1 MGKVLIIDDES
12 NIINVLE
19 DIMKDENH
27 IVYSAK
33 NGKEALD
40 FLSRND
46 VDLAFIDVWLPDID
60 GLEILEKIKAK
71 GSDTAVIMISGHGS
85 IDIAVKATKLGAYDF
100 LEKPP
105 SLERVITV
113 ANNAIEHVMLR
124 RENKMLK
131 RETGIEDEMIGSSE
145 AMDVVRETIDKS
157 AATNARVFITGEN
170 GTGKELV
177 ARAIYRTSKRADKQF
192 IKVNCAAIPDDL
204 IESELFGHEKG
215 SFTGAV
221 ARRIGKFEL
230 ANGGTI
236 FLDEICD
243 MSVSAQAKVLR
254 VLQEQQLE
262 RVGGNET
269 INVDVRVIAATNVDV
284 RSAVEEGRFREDL
297 YFRLNVIPIV
307 VPPLR
312 DRTTDIPLLIEYFLA
327 KFCREHGLPDKHITT
342 QGMEYLKSY
351 PWPGNVRELKNVMER
366 VSIMVPRELIDE
378 EDLRKYI
385 DTDGDDN
392 QYVSDKSA
400 LKEAKENFEKSHI
413 LKLLKENNKNVT
425 LTARSLGIERTN
437 LYRKIKQYDIDV
449 DRL

>member
-1 MGKVLIIDDES
+1 MGKVLIVDDES

-19 DIMKDENH
+19 DILKDENH

-33 NGKEALD
+33 NGQEALD
-40 FLSRND
+40 FLSRNE

-60 GLEILEKIKAK
+60 GLEILTKIKTQ

-113 ANNAIEHVMLR
+113 ANNAIERVMLK

-131 RETGIEDEMIGSSE
+131 RDTSFEDEMIGSS
-145 AMDVVRETIDKS
+145 AGMNVVRETINLS
-157 AATNARVFITGEN
+157 AATSARVFITGEN

-215 SFTGAV
+215 SFTGAM

-284 RSAVEEGRFREDL
+284 KNAVEEGRFREDL

-312 DRTTDIPLLIEYFLA
+312 DRTDDIPLLIEYFLA
-327 KFCREHGLPDKHITT
+327 KFCREHGLAEKHITS
-342 QGMEYLKSY
+342 QGMEYLKTYS
-351 PWPGNVRELKNVMER
+351 WPGNVRELKNVMER
-366 VSIMVPRELIDE
+366 VSIMVPREMIDE

-385 DTDGDDN
+385 DADGDDN
-392 QYVSDKSA
+392 QYVSEKSA
-400 LKEAKENFEKSHI
+400 LKDAKENFEKSHI
-413 LKLLKENNKNVT
+413 IKLLKENNKNVT
-425 LTARSLGIERTN
+425 LAARSLGIERTN
-437 LYRKIKQYDIDV
+437 LYRKIKQYNIDV